1 MKKPEIFLRSLLFA
15 TMLLL
20 FMTVSCKK
28 EAKTED
34 SEEVATEQNDDK
46 FDNND
51 AKEDD
56 SEILVSAAET
66 NLAEIDLG
74 KLAQTK
80 GTSPHVKEV
89 GKMIEADHSKAMAD
103 LMALAEKKNITLPSV
118 ITEDGKEHYADL
130 NGKSAGAEFDKKFAD
145 MMVDGHEDAIK
156 KMEDASEN
164 AHDADVKAWA
174 AGMVPALQM
183 HLEHAKKLQNE
194 LK

>member
-1 MKKPEIFLRSLLFA
+1 MKKSEIFLRSLFLA
-15 TMLLL
+15 TILSL

-28 EAKTED
+28 ETKTED
-34 SEEVATEQNDDK
+34 SEEVATEQNDEK

-74 KLAQTK
+74 KLAQSK

-103 LMALAEKKNITLPSV
+103 LMALAERKNITLPSV